1 MAADLGAFYALDPV
15 MLAYMV
21 ISFIAGAVGMIVYSR
36 FRSSQIGKASY
47 RIDESV
53 VEAIVS
59 EYSRRLHEYERAM
72 ADMRVRLD
80 IMEMRAAHGSVTG
93 TRDGAEQTYVSS
105 SLSGSQVQVQGHD
118 QSLAQESRDLSRQS
132 VSEVAAVTQH
142 LPGKTADRR
151 EEIARGNGTTDYI
164 LKMLAESPR
173 TSREIQH
180 AVGRTREHTSRLMK
194 KLYAAGL
201 VARDPTV
208 KPFRYNITEAG
219 QSQLRKKA
227 IPQVTAERQVASAS
241 ASAASGLH

>member
-1 MAADLGAFYALDPV
+1 MAADLGAFYAVDPV
-15 MLAYMV
+15 ILASMV

-36 FRSSQIGKASY
+36 FRSGQIGKASY

-93 TRDGAEQTYVSS
+93 TRDGAEQTS
-105 SLSGSQVQVQGHD
+105 SLSGSQGHD

-142 LPGKTADRR
+142 LPGKTADGR

-164 LKMLAESPR
+164 LKMLSESPR